1 MSGTS
6 QEEESYHAF
15 VTARHAALQRTA
27 YVLTGNHHD
36 AEDLLQTAL
45 MKAAGVW
52 GRISER
58 PEPYVRQVMYH
69 ENVSRWRRRRVAEEP
84 LGAHDVARDD
94 ESDRAWARL
103 MLADALARLTPKQRT
118 VLVLRYYEDLTET
131 QAAAVM
137 GVRPGTIKSQTR
149 HALMRLRQVAPDL
162 LARADPV
169 PEGAE
174 T

>member
-1 MSGTS
+1 MSGIS
-6 QEEESYHAF
+6 PEEDGYHAF
-15 VTARHAALQRTA
+15 VTARYTALRRTA

-36 AEDLLQTAL
+36 AEDLLQTSL

-52 GRISER
+52 TRISER
-58 PEPYVRQVMYH
+58 PEPYVRRVMYN

-84 LGAHDVARDD
+84 LGAHDVVRDD
-94 ESDRAWARL
+94 DCDRRWQRL
-103 MLADALARLTPKQRT
+103 VLTEALGRLTPKQRT

-162 LARADPV
+162 LDRAEV
-169 PEGAE
+169 LPEVAE